1 VSLLAK
7 RRGNEE
13 ADLNVTSLV
22 DVTMTVLIMFILIA
36 PVLEQGMKIEHPAS
50 DAVSSAEIPD
60 EPLVISL
67 TKSKDTG
74 YGVVKLGDAV
84 MGPEKPFDKLY
95 QTLCEMKAK
104 KNDLSV
110 IIRADGDFPYE
121 YVIRLMDAAYS
132 AGVAVGLGDK

>member
-1 VSLLAK
+1 MSLLAK

-36 PVLEQGMKIEHPAS
+36 PVLEQGLKIEHPAS
-50 DAVSSAEIPD
+50 DAVSSSENPE

-67 TKSKDTG
+67 TKSKETG
-74 YGVVKLGDAV
+74 YGVIKLGNTV

-95 QTLCEMKAK
+95 QTLCEMKAQK
-104 KNDLSV
+104 KDLSV
-110 IIRADGDFPYE
+110 IIRADSDFPYE

-132 AGVAVGLGDK
+132 AGAAVGLGDK

>member
-1 VSLLAK
+1 MSLLAK

-36 PVLEQGMKIEHPAS
+36 PVLEQGLKIEHPSS
-50 DAVSSAEIPD
+50 DSVSSSEDPE
-60 EPLVISL
+60 EPLIISL
-67 TKSKDTG
+67 TKSKETG
-74 YGVVKLGDAV
+74 YGVVKLGNTV

-104 KNDLSV
+104 NKDLSV
-110 IIRADGDFPYE
+110 IIRADSDFPYE

-132 AGVAVGLGDK
+132 AGAAVGLGDK

>member
-1 VSLLAK
+1 MSLLK
-7 RRGNEE
+7 RRRSNDD

-36 PVLEQGMKIEHPAS
+36 PVLEQGLKIEHPSS
-50 DAVSSAEIPD
+50 DAVSSSENPE

-67 TKSKDTG
+67 TKSKETG
-74 YGVVKLGDAV
+74 YGVIKLGNAV

-95 QTLCEMKAK
+95 QTLCEMKAQK
-104 KNDLSV
+104 KDLSV
-110 IIRADGDFPYE
+110 IIRADGEFPYE

>member
-1 VSLLAK
+1 MSLLTK

>member
-1 VSLLAK
+1 MSLIK
-7 RRGNEE
+7 RRRSNDD

-36 PVLEQGMKIEHPAS
+36 PVLEQGLKIEHPSS
-50 DAVSSAEIPD
+50 DAVSSSDIPD
-60 EPLVISL
+60 EPLIVSL

-104 KNDLSV
+104 KKDLSV
-110 IIRADGDFPYE
+110 IIRADGEFPYE